1 MEESTNR
8 ERMESLAQQMSDVLE
23 ESDERFIIVSDGEDM
38 AAQVGMSPRTLLG
51 ALIVMMQQFPFIQQV
66 IAAALLSMKKPDDAG
81 MTMENDPQAPV
92 Q

>member
-23 ESDERFIIVSDGEDM
+23 ESEERFIIVSDGEDM
-38 AAQVGMSPRTLLG
+38 AAQVGMSPQTLLG
-51 ALIVMMQQFPFIQQV
+51 ALIVLMNKYPFLKSV
-66 IAAALLSMKKPDDAG
+66 IAAALLSMKSTDEDSVMQKEP
-81 MTMENDPQAPV
+81 EAPV